1 MSGNNQA
8 QIGTN
13 VGAGAGGGG
22 NGGGGGGGSA
32 GSSGGSSQY
41 VHHNIPQAQ
50 HNTTPPQIIAA
61 GATATSSSS
70 ADAVNNMA
78 ADSSPRESGDDS
90 EDESEILEE
99 SPCGRW
105 LKRREEVDQR
115 DIPGID
121 CVHLAMDTEEGVE
134 VVWNELQYT
143 SIQELK
149 SQEDKMR
156 QVFDNL
162 LQLDHQNIVKFHRY
176 WTDIQNPERPR
187 VIFITEYMSSGS
199 LKQFLKRT
207 KRNSKRLPLEAWRRW
222 CTQILSALNYLH
234 SCVPPIIHGNLTCD
248 SIFIQHNGL
257 VKIGTVV
264 PDAVHHSI
272 RQQQQHKAV
281 EHGALHFMAPEYGEV
296 RQLTAAVD
304 IYAFGMCALE
314 MAALEIQNSEPNTAI
329 HEKTIL
335 RTINSLENDLQRDLI
350 YKCLRR
356 NRSERPKASDLLF
369 HPLLFEVHSL
379 KLLTAHCLIFSS
391 SNRTMFSETVIDG
404 MMQRYNRPEVIMAY
418 VKFTQN
424 AVSEEDQPASSPA
437 NVESPTAGGDE
448 SQQQQL
454 ASGPKTYIRE
464 YRLADVPTADKLEK
478 FVEDVKYGVYPLTAF
493 SGKKPPHFRS
503 RAASPERADSVKS
516 ATPEPVDIESR
527 RIVNMMCSVK
537 KLKEGSSDI
546 LMTIL
551 LRMDD
556 KMNRQLSCD
565 VTESDTAA
573 DLTQEL
579 VRLGFVHTEDQDKIQ
594 ALLEETL
601 RSTFS
606 EGGAAFGEYG
616 AQERTFSATINEQQ
630 STTTISGTTSN
641 TSNSNNNN
649 GNNNNNNNNAIMMT
663 TKTLPTAAASS
674 STLPSTAANNLTA
687 ATGAAAAAVGP
698 SANIM
703 TTLNQMERNW
713 SVADTDA
720 VAAAS
725 LMMRAQNPTQMTS
738 AIASP
743 LPPNAAAATA
753 LGLAGTVTVPMVA
766 SDPLAGHVMYVPHEQ
781 MQQIHQHQHPP
792 PTQQP
797 APQQHPSQQ
806 MSPPQQHVMQQ
817 QQQHMQQ
824 QQQQLQHIDPSM
836 MSMDVTDQSM
846 ATTLGGVGHLQYMN
860 PLSGANNAP
869 VSSSSNTSN
878 TAMYP
883 HLTNISVN
891 PNPQPPNAANTN
903 TTAVTYASPSTT
915 IN

>member
-1 MSGNNQA
+1 MSGNQA
-8 QIGTN
+8 QIG
-13 VGAGAGGGG
+13 AGGG
-22 NGGGGGGGSA
+22 NSGGGGGGGSA
-32 GSSGGSSQY
+32 EQ
-41 VHHNIPQAQ
+41 QQQ
-50 HNTTPPQIIAA
+50 HTPPQIIAS

-70 ADAVNNMA
+70 ADAVNMA

-134 VVWNELQYT
+134 VVWNELQYS

-149 SQEDKMR
+149 SQEEKMR

-187 VIFITEYMSSGS
+187 VIFITEFMSSGS

-281 EHGALHFMAPEYGEV
+281 EHGALHFMAPEYGAV

-314 MAALEIQNSEPNTAI
+314 MAALEIQNSEPNTTI
-329 HEKTIL
+329 HEETIL

-379 KLLTAHCLIFSS
+379 KLLAAHCLIFSS

-418 VKFTQN
+418 IKFSRNPEATEDEQQQQQTN
-424 AVSEEDQPASSPA
+424 A
-437 NVESPTAGGDE
+437 ESPTAAGEGEAAGGGE
-448 SQQQQL
+448 AQGQ
-454 ASGPKTYIRE
+454 ASPKAYIRE
-464 YRLADVPTADKLEK
+464 YRLSDVPSADKLEK

-537 KLKEGSSDI
+537 KLKEGSNDI

-565 VTESDTAA
+565 VTENDTAA

-579 VRLGFVHTEDQDKIQ
+579 VRLGFVHIEDQDKIQ

-630 STTTISGTTSN
+630 QQQQPGVSSSANITTTIAGN
-641 TSNSNNNN
+641 TNNNN
-649 GNNNNNNNNAIMMT
+649 NNSNNNNNNNNAIMMT
-663 TKTLPTAAASS
+663 TKTLPSGVVPIAPQQLQQQPQQHPPATTT
-674 STLPSTAANNLTA
+674 STTNSP
-687 ATGAAAAAVGP
+687 AV
-698 SANIM
+698 NM
-703 TTLNQMERNW
+703 TTLQQMERNW
-713 SVADTDA
+713 SVADSDTA
-720 VAAAS
+720 TTAAAAM
-725 LMMRAQNPTQMTS
+725 MMRAHNPTQINSTIS
-738 AIASP
+738 SP
-743 LPPNAAAATA
+743 LPTNAAAATA
-753 LGLAGTVTVPMVA
+753 ALGLTGTVTVPMVA
-766 SDPLAGHVMYVPHEQ
+766 SDPLAGHVMYVPHDQ
-781 MQQIHQHQHPP
+781 LQQIH
-792 PTQQP
+792 
-797 APQQHPSQQ
+797 APQQHHQQ
-806 MSPPQQHVMQQ
+806 QLSPPQQQQ
-817 QQQHMQQ
+817 QMQHHH
-824 QQQQLQHIDPSM
+824 QHIDPSM
-836 MSMDVTDQSM
+836 MSMDVPDNNTIV
-846 ATTLGGVGHLQYMN
+846 TTSAAAVSQQQQQQHHHHHHPHPQQQLQQHQYMN
-860 PLSGANNAP
+860 PVN
-869 VSSSSNTSN
+869 VSMAATNSP
-878 TAMYP
+878 AMYPPP
-883 HLTNISVN
+883 HLTNMSVG
-891 PNPQPPNAANTN
+891 PSPQTN
-903 TTAVTYASPSTT
+903 VTTAASFASPSTT